1 MEWQILLHNVNGRA
15 KQTGIA
21 HVTRGEG
28 GWQRT
33 GEMEGMRGKINTL
46 SWTIATH
53 VSQSTRPLR
62 HKFRGFNK
70 DSWLPLAE
78 CTAAVY
84 GSGSS
89 ERRARADVVS
99 YNERFTP

>member
-1 MEWQILLHNVNGRA
+1 MPYSPQRLSHFY
-15 KQTGIA
+15 A
-21 HVTRGEG
+21 HVARGNEG
-28 GWQRT
+28 QNKYSYRDH
-33 GEMEGMRGKINTL
+33 R
-46 SWTIATH
+46 AAH

-84 GSGSS
+84 GSA
-89 ERRARADVVS
+89 RREDERADVVS
-99 YNERFTP
+99 YDDRFTP